1 MTPHDPLADDLARTE
16 GVLDSREVGEPAPPA
31 LDGPLAAGQRVGEY
45 ELIEQAGAGGFS
57 VVWRARHAATGEIVA
72 LKLPRVPEFVS
83 HLRREA
89 LVASQVHDPQVVG
102 VREVCLDHDPPFLV
116 MPYVDGE
123 NLVLPDEA
131 PAPEHIIEAL
141 RHFSKILEVVAR
153 LHNADVV
160 HGDLK
165 PGNIRF
171 GHNRELSV
179 SSLDGDRVLL
189 DQEGICYLLDLGLA
203 RLQVS
208 ARQQTSLRA
217 SVVSVTGEKI
227 GGTLDFMA
235 PEVMSGEKPTK
246 ASDVYALGVI
256 LHHMLCGKPPA
267 FGVSPQSLN
276 PYLPP
281 GTSEFLRGLL
291 HPDPAQRC
299 QTAFGLFLEVNPFI
313 AAEERCLRRRNG
325 HQRRL
330 VFQERMKTVVRGLK
344 VIAVATTLI
353 ITAAIAW
360 IWWDV
365 LRLTPNARD
374 AVAVVVAVPG
384 IFLGAVGVLLG
395 MTTINASLKGIPEK
409 TYKNRRGHP
418 LWTFMMQ

>member
-1 MTPHDPLADDLARTE
+1 MTPQEPLADDPTPTE
-16 GVLDSREVGEPAPPA
+16 GVLDSRAIGEPAPPA
-31 LDGPLAAGQRVGEY
+31 LDRPLAAGQRVGEY
-45 ELIEQAGAGGFS
+45 ELLEQAGAGGFS
-57 VVWRARHAATGEIVA
+57 VVWRARNVATGEVVA

-116 MPYVDGE
+116 MPYIAGE
-123 NLVLPDEA
+123 NLALPEA
-131 PAPEHIIEAL
+131 PPLPEDIVRAFHRFRRI
-141 RHFSKILEVVAR
+141 SEVVSR
-153 LHNADVV
+153 LHASEVV

-171 GHNRELSV
+171 EPDRSV
-179 SSLDGDRVLL
+179 FPFDVPGD
-189 DQEGICYLLDLGLA
+189 CHLLDLGLA

-208 ARQQTSLRA
+208 ARQQTTLRA

-256 LHHMLCGKPPA
+256 LHHLLCGKPPA
-267 FGVSPQSLN
+267 FGVSPRELN

-291 HPDPAQRC
+291 HPDPAQRF
-299 QTAFGLFLEVNPFI
+299 QTAGALIPEVNAFI
-313 AAEERCLRRRNG
+313 AAEKRCLSRRNG

-330 VFQERMKTVVRGLK
+330 VLQERMKTVVRGIK

-353 ITAAIAW
+353 ITAAIAY

-365 LRLTPNARD
+365 LRLKPNTRD
-374 AVAVVVAVPG
+374 AVVVLAAVPG
-384 IFLGAVGVLLG
+384 VFLSMVGILLG
-395 MTTINASLKGIPEK
+395 MTTINGWIKGIPER
-409 TYKNRRGHP
+409 TYKNRKGHP